1 MLVKF
6 GVDVSKLN
14 RAIRKTLNTVLKIYT
29 HMGLP
34 EPTVTST
41 YEGNHSPGSFHYS
54 NDAYDLRLPTH
65 VIQQL
70 NDLVANLQEA
80 LPDCDVIL
88 EGNHI
93 HVEYDPK

>member
-6 GVDVSKLN
+6 GVDVSRLN
-14 RAIRKTLNTVLKIYT
+14 RKIRKTLNTVHKIYT
-29 HMGLP
+29 HMGLS
-34 EPTVTST
+34 EPVVTST
-41 YEGNHSPGSFHYS
+41 YEGNHSAGSYHYS

-65 VIQQL
+65 VVQQL
-70 NDLVANLQEA
+70 NDLVQNLQEK
-80 LPDCDVIL
+80 LSDCDVIL